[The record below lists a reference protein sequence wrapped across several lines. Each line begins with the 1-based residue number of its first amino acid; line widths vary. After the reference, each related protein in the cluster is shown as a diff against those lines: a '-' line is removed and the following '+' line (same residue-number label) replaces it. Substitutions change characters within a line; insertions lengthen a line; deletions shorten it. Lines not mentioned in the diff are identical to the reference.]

1 MDFKKKTFLR
11 KIFSTDFHYKVA
23 SHHNLITEIPL
34 I

>member
-1 MDFKKKTFLR
+1 MEFKNFFKK